1 MKFRRLHEEEIS
13 TKKIRKDLWDKFKKL
28 SEEEI
33 ISLAGGEI
41 NEIKPFTPMLISK
54 GGKLLSVADSNIPTD
69 VMLNGDR
76 RKAVHA
82 DYTNATV
89 YSLLKR
95 DYPELKWDDVFSH
108 LLAEDYGLLGQEH
121 LSDNLG
127 FVRLNTGT
135 TAVEKRF
142 YMVLPV
148 DRPSAGQWDW
158 IEKYLEDGASHN
170 AGEVLVYGNGG
181 DDFHFYSFRE
191 YTPEEIL
198 GKLKRYYASGKFY
211 EELNEVYPNKGES
224 KEDFIS
230 RFMKET
236 AKEYPD
242 KEQRFAVANSYWDRR
257 NKKGVSETFDVD
269 GNLYNPS
276 KYTGIEIN
284 DNFKK
289 WFQKGGITD
298 PYHDPLIVYHGSRYD
313 FDSFVPNSYAG
324 EFPNAIYFTDNKK
337 IADTYGNTKEYFIRM
352 QNPYYINARKKSF
365 NDFYDEM
372 LYEFN
377 YAKDNGYDG
386 VVVRDIKDDSIQ
398 RGSRSIGTTYAI
410 FDEYNVKSVANSG
423 AWDENTSNVYEDF
436 AGETDSEGN
445 PLSPEQIKFF
455 KNSKNINED
464 IKSGNIAVYRV
475 GQVNDFSG
483 GLFFTDDLSYFDRS
497 ATGYIKKDAVAYN
510 LDLNKAK
517 VIDIV
522 DEWNLSVNSW
532 DSIEQTEEFFNS
544 KGFHYYDYLEDVD
557 YDDKNA
563 RHYVIT
569 DTDSLAK
576 WAGENGYDVC
586 IIRGVYNNYGQ
597 KYNEYVVYRK
607 DLIKPVHN
615 K

>member
-1 MKFRRLHEEEIS
+1 MKFRRLYEEEIS
-13 TKKIRKDLWDKFKKL
+13 PKKIRKDLWDKFKKL

-95 DYPELKWDDVFSH
+95 DYPELKWDDMFSH

-142 YMVLPV
+142 YMVLPIS
-148 DRPSAGQWDW
+148 RPSAGQWDW

-230 RFMKET
+230 RFMRAT
-236 AKEYPD
+236 VKEYPD
-242 KEQRFAVANSYWDRR
+242 KEQRFAVANSDWDRR
-257 NKKGVSETFDVD
+257 NKKKVNEAKRKDLGYEPSEFNSEVDYFGHKLSPEQAEYFKDSVVRIGGKLLPVYHGASGDFSRFERGHSDRHIKNRQGFYWAAFDKEYANDYSDNVYAGYLNIKRILDIGDIDSYIDYDKSINEIASLIKVSTKEVENQMERMNYDYLYQLTGSKWFMDRVKRLGYDGVLAWESGLKTFGFIDSNQFKLIDNKTPTSSNNINESISNTPITVYRVGQVDNFDGGLFFTDDLSYFDHSAWDRRNKKSVSETFDVD

-276 KYTGIEIN
+276 KYSGIEIN

-324 EFPNAIYFTDNKK
+324 EFPDAIYFTDNKK
-337 IADTYGNTKEYFIRM
+337 IADTYET
-352 QNPYYINARKKSF
+352 QKS
-365 NDFYDEM
+365 
-372 LYEFN
+372 
-377 YAKDNGYDG
+377 
-386 VVVRDIKDDSIQ
+386 IS
-398 RGSRSIGTTYAI
+398 
-410 FDEYNVKSVANSG
+410 
-423 AWDENTSNVYEDF
+423 
-436 AGETDSEGN
+436 
-445 PLSPEQIKFF
+445 
-455 KNSKNINED
+455 
-464 IKSGNIAVYRV
+464 
-475 GQVNDFSG
+475 
-483 GLFFTDDLSYFDRS
+483 
-497 ATGYIKKDAVAYN
+497 
-510 LDLNKAK
+510 
-517 VIDIV
+517 
-522 DEWNLSVNSW
+522 
-532 DSIEQTEEFFNS
+532 
-544 KGFHYYDYLEDVD
+544 
-557 YDDKNA
+557 
-563 RHYVIT
+563 
-569 DTDSLAK
+569 
-576 WAGENGYDVC
+576 
-586 IIRGVYNNYGQ
+586 
-597 KYNEYVVYRK
+597 
-607 DLIKPVHN
+607 
-615 K
+615 

>member
-1 MKFRRLHEEEIS
+1 MKFRRLYEEEIS

-82 DYTNATV
+82 DYTNATI

-142 YMVLPV
+142 YMVLPIG
-148 DRPSAGQWDW
+148 RPSAGQWDW

-230 RFMKET
+230 RFMKVT

-242 KEQRFAVANSYWDRR
+242 KEQRFAVAMNYWSKR

-276 KYTGIEIN
+276 KYNGIEIN
-284 DNFKK
+284 NNFKK

-324 EFPNAIYFTDNKK
+324 EFPDAIYFTDNKK

-398 RGSRSIGTTYAI
+398 RGSRLIGTTYAI
-410 FDEYNVKSVANSG
+410 FDEHNVKSVANSG

-436 AGETDSEGN
+436 AGETNSEGN
-445 PLSPEQIKFF
+445 PLSSEQIKT
-455 KNSKNINED
+455 
-464 IKSGNIAVYRV
+464 R
-475 GQVNDFSG
+475 Q
-483 GLFFTDDLSYFDRS
+483 T
-497 ATGYIKKDAVAYN
+497 
-510 LDLNKAK
+510 AK
-517 VIDIV
+517 I
-522 DEWNLSVNSW
+522 
-532 DSIEQTEEFFNS
+532 
-544 KGFHYYDYLEDVD
+544 
-557 YDDKNA
+557 
-563 RHYVIT
+563 
-569 DTDSLAK
+569 
-576 WAGENGYDVC
+576 
-586 IIRGVYNNYGQ
+586 
-597 KYNEYVVYRK
+597 
-607 DLIKPVHN
+607 
-615 K
+615 